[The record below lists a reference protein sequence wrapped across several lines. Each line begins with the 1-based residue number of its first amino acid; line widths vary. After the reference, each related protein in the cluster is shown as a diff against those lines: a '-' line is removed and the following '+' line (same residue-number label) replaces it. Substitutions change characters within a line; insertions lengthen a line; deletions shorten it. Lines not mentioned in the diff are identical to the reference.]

1 MSAPRIAVGGVV
13 RHWDNADRTGI
24 NAAYVK
30 SVVAAGGVPLVLSPL
45 LGPSLAGRALAG
57 ADGLLL
63 TGGEDMDPA
72 WYQAQPSPHLYPPS
86 RERDLFELALF
97 AAARQM
103 ELPILGI
110 CRGIQL
116 INVAMGGTLYQ
127 DLPTERPS
135 AIEHNAT
142 RPRDARVHSIR
153 LAPGSRAAAALGTA
167 PLSVNSFHHQAI
179 LDLATG
185 LTASGWTE
193 DELIEAVE
201 TDAGTPWLLAVQWH
215 PEEMFAEATAPERG
229 LFRAFVEEAARR
241 AVESPVASGRRG
253 PEKFDPVSARS
264 ETAAGH

>member
-1 MSAPRIAVGGVV
+1 VTAPLIAVSGVV
-13 RHWDNADRTGI
+13 RHWDNGDRTGI

-45 LGPSLAGRALAG
+45 LGPSLAARALAG

-72 WYQAQPSPHLYPPS
+72 WYQAAPSPHLYPPS

-110 CRGIQL
+110 CRGIQV

-142 RPRDARVHSIR
+142 LPRDARVHAVR
-153 LAPGSRAAAALGTA
+153 LAPGSRVATALGSA
-167 PLSVNSFHHQAI
+167 PLTVNSFHHQAI

-185 LTASGWTE
+185 LTASGWS
-193 DELIEAVE
+193 DDDLIEAVE
-201 TDAGTPWLLAVQWH
+201 TGAGPWLLAVQWH
-215 PEEMFAEATAPERG
+215 PEEMFADAAAPERG
-229 LFRAFVEEAARR
+229 LFGAFVEAAAQR
-241 AVESPVASGRRG
+241 AAEGDAASGRRDLG
-253 PEKFDPVSARS
+253 GFDQVSARS
-264 ETAAGH
+264 ETAAGR